1 MIADAR
7 VLQPE
12 FVPREVQ
19 HRDAEVNT
27 LSSYVRPLTDGQT
40 PDPVLLY
47 GPSGVGK
54 TCIAQFVMERLRE
67 SVVELNHQYVN
78 CWDDHTRF
86 QTLHRL
92 LEGINRAYDIHRQ
105 STPRDVLLDRLRD
118 YDGPPYVVILDE
130 VDQLQDKDLLYELHR
145 IRHLSIIFI
154 ANREEDVFA
163 SLDERLQSRLRNSHR
178 IHFTRYSNQELAA
191 ILQVRARAGL
201 ADSVINKQRLGHI
214 AEHATGDARI
224 AIGILRKAAQ
234 AAHTNGYGEIRTE
247 TIEAAVSEAQLEIER
262 EVLSR
267 LKPHQQTIYDIIHE
281 AGEIDPPTLYGKYE
295 RQVGDPKT
303 NRTVRNYLAKLE
315 QYNLIEATGNT
326 KARQYRVTD

>member
-27 LSSYVRPLTDGQT
+27 LSSYVRPLTDGQH

-92 LEGINRAYDIHRQ
+92 LEGIDRAYDIHRQ
-105 STPRDVLLDRLRD
+105 STPHDILLNRLRD

-130 VDQLQDKDLLYELHR
+130 VDQLQNKDLLYELHR
-145 IRHLSIIFI
+145 IRSLSIIFI
-154 ANREEDVFA
+154 ANREEDIFT
-163 SLDERLQSRLRNSHR
+163 SLDERLQSRLRNCHR

-191 ILQVRARAGL
+191 ILQARARAGL
-201 ADSVINKQRLGHI
+201 ADGVIDKLRLEYI
-214 AEHATGDARI
+214 AEHATGDART
-224 AIGILRKAAQ
+224 AIGIVRKAAQ
-234 AAHTNGYGEIRTE
+234 AAHANGHDEIRTE
-247 TIEAAVSEAQLEIER
+247 TIEGAVSEAKLEIER
-262 EVLSR
+262 EVLNR
-267 LKPHQQTIYDIIHE
+267 LKPHQQTIYDIIRE
-281 AGEIDPPTLYGKYE
+281 AGKIDPPTLYEKYKQ
-295 RQVGDPKT
+295 QVEDPKT